1 MQFADSPHPSL
12 PPSLGRVIDL
22 NRVRVQSGNL
32 RQILGVQN
40 GAVFAV
46 ARLVRQRDE
55 AGVTVRDVDNGAGQ
69 RQRLDDVV
77 GVLNGTDVHRCDA
90 GQHLAGYVRLH
101 GQRNVAQVQVAAVR
115 VRIEEGQIDALVPV
129 MARCRIESVV
139 GIIFQIYNIQCE
151 HLRVIIRSGGVVVVV
166 DLRQDAN
173 FVDNGFD
180 DISEKSGKTKYL
192 DQHYR
197 ANHAEMPRCLQIFAR
212 SVRRRIRL
220 LRGDLSA
227 AAVVRRQSRTGGHID
242 DRHGRHHKCHGQY
255 ADHNI
260 LH

>member
-1 MQFADSPHPSL
+1 MHTTSHISLRISWPIIEFTQSHKTRHARNQSVNIYTHTATARFANTNHTHPMQFADSPHPSL
-12 PPSLGRVIDL
+12 TPSLGRVIDL

-55 AGVTVRDVDNGAGQ
+55 AGVAVRDVDNGAGQ

-129 MARCRIESVV
+129 MARYRIE
-139 GIIFQIYNIQCE
+139 
-151 HLRVIIRSGGVVVVV
+151 
-166 DLRQDAN
+166 
-173 FVDNGFD
+173 
-180 DISEKSGKTKYL
+180 
-192 DQHYR
+192 
-197 ANHAEMPRCLQIFAR
+197 
-212 SVRRRIRL
+212 
-220 LRGDLSA
+220 
-227 AAVVRRQSRTGGHID
+227 
-242 DRHGRHHKCHGQY
+242 
-255 ADHNI
+255 
-260 LH
+260 